1 VLSQKNTWNHRLQ
14 EFFDQTDE
22 EFIQWLNCQWK
33 IEFKCVR
40 QDVDIQGSPERTLS
54 RAVFQDQGGTLFLL
68 EKFALSKFEIRQKV
82 AKTIE
87 FLNCNGLTQALMYQK
102 TTNGEFL
109 PFFKDGCFQVSP
121 FLNGTGIKRPEYLG
135 SSTMGNSFA
144 IFLDCLAKSSVNIEK
159 EFSFPSF
166 SIKKYIYKLFR
177 EMKIYDRLMYKKF
190 LPFLAV
196 LEKEFMEIHDK
207 LPISFCHGDLHP
219 LNVIWDKDQIKA
231 VIDWEFTGMKPNI
244 YDAANLVGCAGIEN
258 PSGLGMP
265 MVITFIRQIRRLK
278 LFGELEWRFFPEYV
292 LALRFAWLS
301 EWLRKKDEQMLSME
315 EAFMGILVDNMDVL
329 RQGWGIKKY
338 RRVS

>member
-1 VLSQKNTWNHRLQ
+1 MQ

-22 EFIQWLNCQWK
+22 EFIQWLHRQWN

-54 RAVFQDQGGTLFLL
+54 RVVFQDQVGTLFLL
-68 EKFALSKFEIRQKV
+68 EKFALSKFEIRHNV

-87 FLNCNGLTQALMYQK
+87 FLNRNGLTQALMYRK
-102 TTNGEFL
+102 TTSREFL
-109 PFFKDGCFQVSP
+109 PFFKEGCFQVSP
-121 FLNGTGIKRPEYLG
+121 FLDSTGIKRPEYLG
-135 SSTMGNSFA
+135 SSNMGASFA
-144 IFLDCLAKSSVNIEK
+144 LFLARLAKACVHIEK
-159 EFSFPSF
+159 DLIFPCF
-166 SIKKYIYKLFR
+166 SIKEYIYKLFR
-177 EMKIYDRLMYKKF
+177 EMKMYDPLMYKKF

-207 LPISFCHGDLHP
+207 LPVSFCHGDLHP

-244 YDAANLVGCAGIEN
+244 YDAANLVGCAGIED
-258 PSGLGMP
+258 PIGLGMP
-265 MVITFIRQIRRLK
+265 MVVTFIKQIRRQN

-338 RRVS
+338 RRAL